1 MLTGTQRPFGPER
14 FEAKPSRFATP
25 EDPVQIDAGGEVI
38 DIVVDLEQPQG
49 GDDVRQVGLGL
60 FQPRPILRNGITDAV
75 GFLRRMVIAWGSAMP
90 TFWRHAIG
98 LAPRAKVSL
107 LHNAGEV
114 GWGTRI
120 RVPTSQTQSPQ
131 ILTTKRRVVFRPI
144 VGQ

>member
-90 TFWRHAIG
+90 TFWRRAVG

-107 LHNAGEV
+107 LHNAGIV
-114 GWGTRI
+114 QTLRSRARRGLVDGVTRRKGVCVWRI
-120 RVPTSQTQSPQ
+120 VPLS
-131 ILTTKRRVVFRPI
+131 
-144 VGQ
+144 